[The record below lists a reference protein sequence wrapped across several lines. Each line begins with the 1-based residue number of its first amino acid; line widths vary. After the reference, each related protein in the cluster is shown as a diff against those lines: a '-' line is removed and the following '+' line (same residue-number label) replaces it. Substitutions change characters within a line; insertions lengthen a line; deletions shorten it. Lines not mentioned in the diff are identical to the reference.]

1 MALSRLF
8 DEKLEME
15 CRTFG
20 NRKSEE
26 ASRNG
31 MPTNNSNEP
40 KISLAT
46 ENNSLPLCTSA
57 PTFDQALTI
66 HSL

>member
-20 NRKSEE
+20 NRKSE
-26 ASRNG
+26 ANRNG
-31 MPTNNSNEP
+31 IPTNNSNDP
-40 KISLAT
+40 KTSLAT

-57 PTFDQALTI
+57 PAFDPALTI